1 MYNFR
6 KRAFYPRKEHY
17 PKMDTILYLIR
28 KYKMTNKKIEMRKG
42 YDRKTNR
49 RTDKEN
55 DLG

>member
-1 MYNFR
+1 
-6 KRAFYPRKEHY
+6 
-17 PKMDTILYLIR
+17 MDTILYLIR